1 MVNEDFDVDLGDALQ
16 DLLDEAFEE
25 HVEDEYFEYE
35 CPECGKMIPISAGI
49 SQCECGFVLRT
60 QINKL
65 EF

>member
-35 CPECGKMIPISAGI
+35 CPYPQA
-49 SQCECGFVLRT
+49 
-60 QINKL
+60 
-65 EF
+65 